1 MPTLF
6 TGPTTD
12 GHRSED
18 LDRYAAALAAA
29 EGLRR
34 ARDASVRSGLVRKRL
49 AREDG
54 GGGGTGGGA
63 PGSSSGPAS
72 GRVPRPRGWSDEDEA
87 EYRAC
92 RGRYA
97 AGVAQMV
104 RTCGLTVGRFNS
116 LGKAVGSDP
125 VLRERVME
133 QAYLYG
139 MAAGL
144 TGMEPAARRGGRP
157 GGPMGSAG
165 SGGTTAGPSS
175 GGGPPQQIRGGF
187 PNSTHGAH
195 APLASP
201 SERARLDLFARAVT
215 EVEALRT
222 RNLAKIKSNLGV
234 PVLPRGMLGE
244 ESVRSLLDPRVRDVV
259 DAFPLQAEEL
269 VRRCGM
275 GSDEFNSLLDRA
287 RCDPVYRWRLRRAM
301 ARRDGPAVS

>member
-1 MPTLF
+1 
-6 TGPTTD
+6 
-12 GHRSED
+12 
-18 LDRYAAALAAA
+18 
-29 EGLRR
+29 
-34 ARDASVRSGLVRKRL
+34 
-49 AREDG
+49 
-54 GGGGTGGGA
+54 
-63 PGSSSGPAS
+63 
-72 GRVPRPRGWSDEDEA
+72 
-87 EYRAC
+87 
-92 RGRYA
+92 
-97 AGVAQMV
+97 MV

-144 TGMEPAARRGGRP
+144 TGMEPAARRGRP
-157 GGPMGSAG
+157 VPMGSAG

-187 PNSTHGAH
+187 PS
-195 APLASP
+195 ASP

>member
-1 MPTLF
+1 
-6 TGPTTD
+6 
-12 GHRSED
+12 
-18 LDRYAAALAAA
+18 
-29 EGLRR
+29 
-34 ARDASVRSGLVRKRL
+34 
-49 AREDG
+49 
-54 GGGGTGGGA
+54 
-63 PGSSSGPAS
+63 
-72 GRVPRPRGWSDEDEA
+72 
-87 EYRAC
+87 
-92 RGRYA
+92 
-97 AGVAQMV
+97 MV
-104 RTCGLTVGRFNS
+104 RTCGLTVGLFNS
-116 LGKAVGSDP
+116 LGRAVGSDP

-144 TGMEPAARRGGRP
+144 TGMEPAARRGE
-157 GGPMGSAG
+157 AE
-165 SGGTTAGPSS
+165 AV
-175 GGGPPQQIRGGF
+175 PPDPAQIRGGF
-187 PNSTHGAH
+187 PTRSTGAH

-215 EVEALRT
+215 EVENLRT
-222 RNLAKIKSNLGV
+222 RNLSKIKSNLGV

>member
-1 MPTLF
+1 
-6 TGPTTD
+6 
-12 GHRSED
+12 
-18 LDRYAAALAAA
+18 
-29 EGLRR
+29 
-34 ARDASVRSGLVRKRL
+34 
-49 AREDG
+49 
-54 GGGGTGGGA
+54 
-63 PGSSSGPAS
+63 
-72 GRVPRPRGWSDEDEA
+72 
-87 EYRAC
+87 
-92 RGRYA
+92 
-97 AGVAQMV
+97 MV
-104 RTCGLTVGRFNS
+104 RTCGLTVGLFNS
-116 LGKAVGSDP
+116 LGRAVGSDP

-144 TGMEPAARRGGRP
+144 TGMEPAARARAGGGG
-157 GGPMGSAG
+157 GGPKGSAG
-165 SGGTTAGPSS
+165 SGGTASA
-175 GGGPPQQIRGGF
+175 GGPPQQIRGGF
-187 PNSTHGAH
+187 PTRSTGAH

-215 EVEALRT
+215 EVENLRT

>member
-1 MPTLF
+1 
-6 TGPTTD
+6 
-12 GHRSED
+12 
-18 LDRYAAALAAA
+18 
-29 EGLRR
+29 
-34 ARDASVRSGLVRKRL
+34 
-49 AREDG
+49 
-54 GGGGTGGGA
+54 
-63 PGSSSGPAS
+63 
-72 GRVPRPRGWSDEDEA
+72 
-87 EYRAC
+87 
-92 RGRYA
+92 
-97 AGVAQMV
+97 
-104 RTCGLTVGRFNS
+104 
-116 LGKAVGSDP
+116 
-125 VLRERVME
+125 
-133 QAYLYG
+133 
-139 MAAGL
+139 
-144 TGMEPAARRGGRP
+144 
-157 GGPMGSAG
+157 MGSAG

-187 PNSTHGAH
+187 PS
-195 APLASP
+195 ASP

-215 EVEALRT
+215 EVEDLRT